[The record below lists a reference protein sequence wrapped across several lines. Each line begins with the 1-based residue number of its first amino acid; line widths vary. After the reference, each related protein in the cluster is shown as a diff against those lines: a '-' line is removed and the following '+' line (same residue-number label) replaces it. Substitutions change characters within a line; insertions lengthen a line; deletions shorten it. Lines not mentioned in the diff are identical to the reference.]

1 MRTAPCARL
10 GRALVVAA
18 GVVSLTR
25 RVDIAF
31 LAGVVGYQ
39 AAAWSMSSGVTVSNP
54 LLHASV
60 TAT

>member
-1 MRTAPCARL
+1 MRTAPCACL
-10 GRALVVAA
+10 GCGLVLAA
-18 GVVSLTR
+18 WGRFADVPAS
-25 RVDIAF
+25 A

-39 AAAWSMSSGVTVSNP
+39 AAAWSTSSGVTVSNL